1 MFSLT
6 NFYKM
11 NTYLATLSLSPKSV
25 HASQTRLDTLNK
37 DLHMPLFVIF
47 FSLNFRNILLVGLF
61 L

>member
-1 MFSLT
+1 
-6 NFYKM
+6 M
-11 NTYLATLSLSPKSV
+11 NTYIATLSLSPKSV